1 MDQAFSH
8 QLVALLPRLRRFARG
23 LTHGSEEGDDL
34 VQAACERA
42 LARHDQFEPGTRL
55 DSWMYRIVQNIWLD
69 SRRRQKNEAVSLDPA
84 DLAQHAA
91 PAAAHAA
98 EDGLYLAQVREAIAT
113 LPEEQRTVLM
123 LVTVEGVAYKDAAD
137 ILELPLGTVM
147 SRLSRARVALGRALE
162 NRAVHK
168 SEAAIIRIRR

>member
-91 PAAAHAA
+91 PAAANAA

-162 NRAVHK
+162 NRAGRK

>member
-42 LARHDQFEPGTRL
+42 LARRDQFEPGTRL

-69 SRRRQKNEAVSLDPA
+69 SRRRQKKEAISLDPA

-91 PAAAHAA
+91 PAAHAA

-123 LVTVEGVAYKDAAD
+123 LVTVEGVTYRDAAG

-147 SRLSRARVALGRALE
+147 SRLSRARVALGHALE
-162 NRAVHK
+162 NRAARK